1 MNEKIFIHDFKFRN
15 EKHNRNGEGKSS
27 TRIKTT
33 MLLGSRVMVLVDST
47 NTRVDLNNMTILPS
61 KHSNES

>member
-1 MNEKIFIHDFKFRN
+1 MRKNSSMTSDFEMKKTIEMEKAKA
-15 EKHNRNGEGKSS
+15 S

-47 NTRVDLNNMTILPS
+47 NTGVDSNNMKILPS

>member
-1 MNEKIFIHDFKFRN
+1 MKKTIEMEKAKPSI
-15 EKHNRNGEGKSS
+15 
-27 TRIKTT
+27 RIKTT

-47 NTRVDLNNMTILPS
+47 NTRVDSNNMTILPS